1 MSINELCI
9 SIVLVPQGS
18 YFFLGFLLKWNT
30 RWPIT

>member
-1 MSINELCI
+1 MSINELWD
-9 SIVLVPQGS
+9 STGLVPQGS